1 MPDDRIN
8 AVRHPA
14 SLEGKV
20 APEEWQTRVDLATCY
35 RLVRKND
42 WCNSIYNHCTA
53 RVPGEPDFMLMK
65 AHPLLWD
72 EVTASN
78 LVKVNILDELDE
90 SAGVNR
96 PGFVLHS
103 AIMRARPEVAAAVHI
118 HEEASTAISATKEGL
133 LPLTQDGIFLY
144 EQIAYHDYQ
153 GITEN
158 AEEREAIIASFGD
171 KPVMLMRSHGSVSV
185 GTSVRE
191 AYVHTTHLV
200 KAAQIQLQLMAV
212 GAELILP
219 TAEVCRTAVKQH
231 MAHGLGRGQADWPA
245 YQRELDR
252 LDESYRH

>member
-1 MPDDRIN
+1 MPDDMIN
-8 AVRHPA
+8 AVRNPA
-14 SLEGKV
+14 SLEGTV

-35 RLVRKND
+35 RLVRKNN

-78 LVKVNILDELDE
+78 LVKVNIHEELDE

-103 AIMRARPEVAAAVHI
+103 AIMRARPEVGAAVHI
-118 HEEASTAISATKEGL
+118 HEEASTAISATMEGL
-133 LPLTQDGIFLY
+133 LPRTQDGIFLY

-158 AEEREAIIASFGD
+158 AQAREAIIANFGD
-171 KPVMLMRSHGSVSV
+171 KQVMLLRSHGSVSV
-185 GTSVRE
+185 GASVRE
-191 AYVHTTHLV
+191 GEMGVPHGDTVVQANDRVVLF
-200 KAAQIQLQLMAV
+200 AAKDSIRKVEKLFSV
-212 GAELILP
+212 
-219 TAEVCRTAVKQH
+219 
-231 MAHGLGRGQADWPA
+231 
-245 YQRELDR
+245 R
-252 LDESYRH
+252 LEYF

>member
-1 MPDDRIN
+1 M
-8 AVRHPA
+8 
-14 SLEGKV
+14 
-20 APEEWQTRVDLATCY
+20 
-35 RLVRKND
+35 
-42 WCNSIYNHCTA
+42 
-53 RVPGEPDFMLMK
+53 
-65 AHPLLWD
+65 
-72 EVTASN
+72 TASN

-158 AEEREAIIASFGD
+158 AEERKAIIADFGD

-200 KAAQIQLQLMAV
+200 KASQIQLQLMAV

-219 TAEVCRTAVKQH
+219 TAEVCRTGVKQH
-231 MAHGLGRGQADWPA
+231 LAHGLGRGQADWPA

>member
-1 MPDDRIN
+1 MPDDLIN

-20 APEEWQTRVDLATCY
+20 SPEEWTTRVDLATCY
-35 RLVRKND
+35 RLVRGNN
-42 WCNSIYNHCTA
+42 WCNSIYNHCSA

-78 LVKVNILDELDE
+78 LVKVNIHEELDE
-90 SAGVNR
+90 SAGINR

-103 AIMRARPEVAAAVHI
+103 AIMRARPDVAAAVHI
-118 HEEASTAISATKEGL
+118 HEEASTAISTTKEGL
-133 LPLTQDGIFLY
+133 LPLTQDGIFLF

-158 AEEREAIIASFGD
+158 AEERNAIITNFGD
-171 KPVMLMRSHGSVSV
+171 KPVMLMRSHGSVTV
-185 GTSVRE
+185 GESVRE

-200 KAAQIQLQLMAV
+200 KASQIQLQLMAG
-212 GAELILP
+212 GAELIIP
-219 TAEVCRTAVKQH
+219 PAEICRTAVTQH
-231 MAHGLGRGQADWPA
+231 IAHGLGRGQADWPA
-245 YQRELDR
+245 WQRELDR
-252 LDESYRH
+252 IDESYRH